1 MIISEDSKNPE
12 QTMETI
18 ISDPDEDEPDKLIIV
33 PFKSVLNEQNSFIN
47 VIINSFF
54 YKKEIM
60 SFFET
65 EEAPLQDTYRLIYE
79 LQSIFEQMRKLTSPK
94 HFKKTTKE
102 RRQIDSSYVKHELR
116 YQYNNKYFN
125 PNQSGKAS
133 DVLNIFFNALHVYF
147 NRGDDILETQTHKC
161 EKNDCL
167 AHDLA
172 YVDIAE
178 QIYCCKCNKKG
189 TLYKYPLDAYYFA
202 IDTTAILTKI
212 YQSPNNELFLNK
224 LFELVKEVHDE
235 NFQNNE
241 NDNFIC
247 DCRRVNKANFKNNLI
262 MLQSHKYFTI
272 NLLWNDSPKFEDICR
287 IFVTFPQRF
296 KNTELFHIY
305 NDFDIKD
312 YILQGL
318 IVTNNFNSHV
328 SFFINDTLEGS
339 EFYEKI
345 EWFYCNE
352 NETNV
357 LSGYQDVVEWCLNNN
372 YYPILLFYMY
382 LDKDKIKEGKNIE
395 FTEEQIKKYIK
406 HCSLIDHMNSIT
418 YTNYKLKK
426 ETLHPNLEDIYV
438 SNDMELFNK
447 INEIKLDD
455 SKMNKK
461 FNFVEELEKEKEK
474 EAMEEASKIE
484 EKEKEKKQSITGQV
498 RRPKNIK
505 KFNLNK
511 NDFIFA
517 KNMESETFR
526 KYPIKNEENWVC
538 TNCDN
543 INNSSVFECVKCKF
557 INMDIFARIDEER
570 TIKSQEEEIKR
581 NKMAKMNRKK
591 SPKLRSNEYNQYTKR
606 CLNCGNYYIN
616 KCHRCQNANKNK
628 PTYSQ
633 IRDENEMDV
642 VKFVYNR
649 ANKTVKNE
657 RKIKGKNDLIKEWKC
672 EYCNKTNSGNIEY
685 CSKCLM
691 NK

>member
-1 MIISEDSKNPE
+1 MYTSEESKNPE
-12 QTMETI
+12 QTIETI
-18 ISDPDEDEPDKLIIV
+18 LSDPDEDEPEKLIIV

-65 EEAPLQDTYRLIYE
+65 EEPPLQDTYRLIYE
-79 LQSIFEQMRKLTSPK
+79 LQSIFEQMRKLTTPK
-94 HFKKTTKE
+94 YFKKTTKE
-102 RRQIDSSYVKHELR
+102 RRQIDSSYIKHELR
-116 YQYNNKYFN
+116 YQYDNKFFN

-133 DVLNIFFNALHVYF
+133 DVLNIFFNALHIYF
-147 NRGDDILETQTHKC
+147 NRGDNIIETQTHKC
-161 EKNDCL
+161 EKDDCL
-167 AHDLA
+167 SHNLA

-178 QIYCCKCNKKG
+178 QIYCSLCKKKG

-202 IDTTAILTKI
+202 IDTTSILAKI
-212 YQSPNNELFLNK
+212 YQSPNNELFINK
-224 LFELVKEVHDE
+224 LFNLVKEVHDE
-235 NFQNNE
+235 KFQNNE
-241 NDNFIC
+241 NETFVC

-262 MLQSHKYFTI
+262 MLKSRKYFTI
-272 NLLWNDSPKFEDICR
+272 SLLWEDSLKFEDICR

-312 YILQGL
+312 YIMQGI

-328 SFFINDTLEGS
+328 SFFISDNYEGS
-339 EFYEKI
+339 AFYEKI
-345 EWFYCNE
+345 EWFYSNE

-357 LSGYQDVVEWCLNNN
+357 LNGYQDVIEWCLNNN

-395 FTEEQIKKYIK
+395 FTEEQLNKYIH

-418 YTNYKLKK
+418 YNNYKLKK
-426 ETLHPNLEDIYV
+426 EILHPNLEEIYL
-438 SNDMELFNK
+438 SNDVELFNK
-447 INEIKLDD
+447 INDIKQDE

-474 EAMEEASKIE
+474 R
-484 EKEKEKKQSITGQV
+484 QSIVSQI
-498 RRPKNIK
+498 RRPQNIK

-511 NDFIFA
+511 TDFVFA
-517 KNMESETFR
+517 KSMESETFR
-526 KYPIKNEENWVC
+526 KYPRKSEENWVC

-543 INNSSVFECVKCKF
+543 INNSSIFECVKCKF
-557 INMDIFARIDEER
+557 INMDVFARIDEER
-570 TIKSQEEEIKR
+570 SIKTREEETKR
-581 NKMAKMNRKK
+581 SRMTKTNKKK
-591 SPKLRSNEYNQYTKR
+591 SPKLRNNEYNQYTKK
-606 CLNCGNYYIN
+606 CLNCGNFYIN
-616 KCHRCQNANKNK
+616 KCYRCQDAYKNK
-628 PTYSQ
+628 PTFSQ
-633 IRDENEMDV
+633 IRDENELDV

-649 ANKTVKNE
+649 ASKTVKNE
-657 RKIKGKNDLIKEWKC
+657 NKLKEKNDLIKEWKC